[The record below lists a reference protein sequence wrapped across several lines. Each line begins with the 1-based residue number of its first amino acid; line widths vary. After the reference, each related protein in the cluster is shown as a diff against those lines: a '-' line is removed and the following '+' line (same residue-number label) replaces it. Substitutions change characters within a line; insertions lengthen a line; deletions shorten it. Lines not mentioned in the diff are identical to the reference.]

1 MDAYDKMRRR
11 RERDTMQ
18 EIQKI
23 LDSYTE
29 EIKRIYGQHLHKILL
44 YGSYARG
51 EETRGSDID
60 IMILVD
66 LDEFS
71 IKNYVDSLN
80 EVTFDMNLDNDI
92 MLMPIV
98 KNEEHFEKWISFYPF
113 YRNVSQEGVALY
125 AA

>member
-1 MDAYDKMRRR
+1 
-11 RERDTMQ
+11 MQ

-29 EIKRIYGQHLHKILL
+29 EIKRIYGQHLQKVLL

-51 EETRGSDID
+51 EETSSSDID

-66 LDEFS
+66 LDELL
-71 IKNYVDSLN
+71 IKNYADALN
-80 EVTFDMNLDNDI
+80 NVTFDMNLDYDI

-113 YRNVSQEGVALY
+113 YRNVNQEGVALY

>member
-1 MDAYDKMRRR
+1 
-11 RERDTMQ
+11 MQ
-18 EIQKI
+18 DIQKI

-29 EIKRIYGQHLHKILL
+29 EIKKIYGQHLHKILL

-66 LDEFS
+66 LDDFS
-71 IKNYVDSLN
+71 IKNYADSLN

>member
-1 MDAYDKMRRR
+1 MDIYDKINKKKGCYIM
-11 RERDTMQ
+11 
-18 EIQKI
+18 QKI
-23 LDSYTE
+23 NKILNDYIE
-29 EIKRIYGQHLHKILL
+29 EIKNIYGTHLHKILL

-51 EETRGSDID
+51 EETSSSDID

-66 LDEFS
+66 LDEIS
-71 IKNYVDSLN
+71 IKNYADLLN
-80 EVTFDMNLDNDI
+80 DVTFDMNLSYDI
-92 MLMPIV
+92 MLMPVV

>member
-1 MDAYDKMRRR
+1 
-11 RERDTMQ
+11 MQ
-18 EIQKI
+18 AIQMI
-23 LDSYTE
+23 LDNYTE
-29 EIKRIYGQHLHKILL
+29 EIKKIYGQHLHKILL

-51 EETRGSDID
+51 EETGSSDID

-66 LDEFS
+66 LDELE
-71 IKNYVDSLN
+71 IKRYADALN
-80 EVTFDMNLDNDI
+80 SVTFDMNLDHDI

-98 KNEEHFEKWISFYPF
+98 KNEEHFEKWLSFYPF

>member
-1 MDAYDKMRRR
+1 MKD
-11 RERDTMQ
+11 
-18 EIQKI
+18 IQKI
-23 LDSYTE
+23 LDTYTE
-29 EIKRIYGQHLHKILL
+29 EIKNIYGQHLLKVLL

-51 EETRGSDID
+51 EENSSSDVD

-71 IKNYVDSLN
+71 IKEYADALN
-80 EVTFDMNLDNDI
+80 EVTFDLSLDYDI
-92 MLMPIV
+92 LLMPIV
-98 KNEEHFEKWISFYPF
+98 KNREHFEKWIPFYPF

>member
-1 MDAYDKMRRR
+1 MSWRTVVIASRCKLDYKMGFMVVR
-11 RERDTMQ
+11 
-18 EIQKI
+18 
-23 LDSYTE
+23 TE
-29 EIKRIYGQHLHKILL
+29 EIKKIYGTHLHKILL

-51 EETRGSDID
+51 EETGSSDID

-66 LDEFS
+66 LDEFT
-71 IKNYVDSLN
+71 IKNYADSLN
-80 EVTFDMNLDNDI
+80 DVTFEMNLNHDV

>member
-1 MDAYDKMRRR
+1 
-11 RERDTMQ
+11 MQ

-23 LDSYTE
+23 LDSYNRRD
-29 EIKRIYGQHLHKILL
+29 KKIYGQHLRKVFL

-51 EETRGSDID
+51 EETSSSDID

-66 LDEFS
+66 LDEYS
-71 IKNYVDSLN
+71 IKDYADSLN
-80 EVTFDMNLDNDI
+80 EVTFDMNLDYDI